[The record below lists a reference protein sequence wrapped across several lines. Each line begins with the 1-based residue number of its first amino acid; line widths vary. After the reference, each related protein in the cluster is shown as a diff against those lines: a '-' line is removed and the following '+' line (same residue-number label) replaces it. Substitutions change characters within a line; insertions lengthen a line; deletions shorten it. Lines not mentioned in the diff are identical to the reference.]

1 MFKKRSKKALS
12 HVDWVISLSIFLMY
26 LIWFFVFVKPM
37 IGPSQDMEVLL
48 NILEEGSEN
57 YLFQNVQRIQVKIT
71 EEYTKEYEPIIID
84 FDESWTSSNIAHT
97 ADHFIIDEGKMFF
110 LGNMTNTSI
119 FKIYYPLDVLR
130 FSPELSIS
138 ADEESARVEG
148 FSAFF
153 ENYLLDYIFFDNSKK
168 MFDFSI
174 EVDEETIDE
183 EGMFENNT
191 FLAQYKKTVNG
202 INVSAYVFAENPRI
216 YILIESNDYRN
227 HSVVIDFA
235 TYNYSNY
242 YFTPLSNGRLS
253 YGAQSCRYYDSNFLD
268 LYDSNSGMLITFDK
282 NISMRLCTNETNS
295 AIRLEFELY
304 SETENEFNIIMHY
317 GDYREVREYPLQPI
331 TGVTETL
338 TTISTEKAAW
348 LKNRN
353 YDYLKQIF
361 NYPKDRDFNITL
373 TSEVITT
380 SYGVEP
386 PEVVDVYARKIEG
399 FIIDNDYTTEKATL
413 ALTVW

>member
-12 HVDWVISLSIFLMY
+12 HVDWVMSLAVFLMY
-26 LIWFFVFVKPM
+26 LVWFFVFVKPM

-57 YLFQNVQRIQVKIT
+57 YFFQDVQRIQVKIT
-71 EEYTKEYEPIIID
+71 ESYTNEYEPIIIN
-84 FDESWTSSNIAHT
+84 FDESWTSANIAHT
-97 ADHFIIDEGKMFF
+97 ADHFVIDEGKMFF
-110 LGNMTNTSI
+110 LANTTNAST
-119 FKIYYPLDVLR
+119 FKIYYPLGVLT

-138 ADEESARVEG
+138 ADEESARVRD

-153 ENYLLDYIFFDNSKK
+153 ENYLLDYIFFDGSKK
-168 MFDFSI
+168 LFDLGV
-174 EVDEETIDE
+174 EVDEEALDE
-183 EGMFENNT
+183 GGIFENNT
-191 FLAQYKKTVNG
+191 FLVQYKREANG
-202 INVSAYVFAENPRI
+202 INISSYLFAENSRI
-216 YILIESNDYRN
+216 CTFIESDDYRN
-227 HSVVIDFA
+227 HSIVIDFA
-235 TYNYSNY
+235 AYNYTNY

-253 YGAQSCRYYDSNFLD
+253 YSSQSCRYYESDFLD
-268 LYDSNSGMLITFDK
+268 LYDSNSGLLITFDK

-295 AIRLEFELY
+295 AVRLEFELY
-304 SETENEFNIIMHY
+304 SGTENEFNIMLHY
-317 GDYREVREYPLQPI
+317 GDYKEVKEYPLQPI

-373 TSEVITT
+373 TSDTLTT
-380 SYGVEP
+380 SYGVTP

-399 FIIDNDYTTEKATL
+399 FIIGNDYTTEKATL